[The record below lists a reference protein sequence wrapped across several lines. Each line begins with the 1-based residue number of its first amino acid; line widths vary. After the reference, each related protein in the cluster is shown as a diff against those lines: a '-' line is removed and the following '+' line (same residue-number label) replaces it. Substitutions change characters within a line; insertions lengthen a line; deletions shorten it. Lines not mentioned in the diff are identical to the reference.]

1 MEAGMARFFPM
12 FPGFPKGRFQGD
24 RRWNMIF
31 FRIANLFFFDFVL
44 AFFTVLWQDV
54 AGMKKRNG

>member
-1 MEAGMARFFPM
+1 
-12 FPGFPKGRFQGD
+12 
-24 RRWNMIF
+24 MIF
-31 FRIANLFFFDFVL
+31 FRIPNLLFFDFVL